1 MAIDDKITDEKLEY
15 ALTGKLPKYQLYHQV
30 RLINMNI
37 LQAKKYYL
45 PIKAEYKKKLSLLI
59 LL

>member
-15 ALTGKLPKYQLYHQV
+15 ASTEKLPKYQLYHQV

-45 PIKAEYKKKLSLLI
+45 PIKAECKNKLSLLI